1 MENRGELKLKFKP
14 RTLLIAGLFILVSL
28 IYYFIYRNDTFFI
41 GAAMLIMVL
50 WLQLSGGWKPK
61 SRKKKTKKEK

>member
-1 MENRGELKLKFKP
+1 MKFKP
-14 RTLLIAGLFILVSL
+14 RTLLIAGLFIILTL
-28 IYYFIYRNDTFFI
+28 IYYFIYRNDAFFI

-61 SRKKKTKKEK
+61 RRQKKSKNKK

>member
-1 MENRGELKLKFKP
+1 MKLKFKP
-14 RTLLIAGLFILVSL
+14 RTLLIAGLFMILTL

-61 SRKKKTKKEK
+61 RRQKKSKNKK

>member
-1 MENRGELKLKFKP
+1 MKFKP
-14 RTLLIAGLFILVSL
+14 RTLLIAALFAAVSL

-41 GAAMLIMVL
+41 GATMLIMVL

-61 SRKKKTKKEK
+61 RRKKK